1 MERILIVDDEQS
13 MLEVLTIM
21 LKREGYEVTAVS
33 EGREAIDL
41 LESKGSDV
49 VITDLKME
57 PVDGL
62 EVLKSVKK
70 IDPETVV
77 IVMTAHGS
85 IENAVEAMKE
95 GAFEYVA
102 KPFKMEELRILV
114 ARGLEQREMR
124 LENRA
129 LKQEI
134 EGRYH
139 IDNIVGSSRGMQQ
152 VFRLIEKVAPTDSTV
167 LIYGE
172 SGTGKELVARSL
184 HYNSHRRNYAFEPI
198 NCSALPE
205 TLLESELFG
214 HVKGSFTGAH
224 ADKKGLFEAANKGT
238 VFLDEI
244 GTMGASMQMKLLRV
258 LQERE
263 IKRVGDTTVKNI
275 DVRVIA
281 ATNEELSEK
290 VKSGEFREDL
300 YYRLNVIPIT
310 IPPLRERREDISVLV
325 KHFLKMQQKKLKVE
339 FKISDD
345 TMAVLEGYDWPGN
358 VREVENVIERAVTLC
373 DGNVIT
379 PEDLPEALSAGHM
392 ISFRRDKKLRSVLL
406 DSEYRHIMGI
416 LEDVNGDKK
425 AAAKMLGISLPS
437 LYRKLDYFK
446 KVENTSS
453 GLPAGKGTRSI
464 AG

>member
-1 MERILIVDDEQS
+1 MARVLIVDDEQS

-21 LKREGYEVTAVS
+21 LKREGHEVTAVS
-33 EGREAIDL
+33 DGGEAIKL

-70 IDPETVV
+70 VDPEAVA
-77 IVMTAHGS
+77 IMMTAHGS

-95 GAFEYVA
+95 GAFEYVT

-114 ARGLEQREMR
+114 ARGLEQREML
-124 LENRA
+124 LENRT

-139 IDNIVGSSRGMQQ
+139 IENIVGSSRGMQK

-184 HYNSHRRNYAFEPI
+184 HYNSHRRNHAFEPI

-205 TLLESELFG
+205 TLLETELFG

-281 ATNEELSEK
+281 ATNEELTEK

-310 IPPLRERREDISVLV
+310 IPPLRERRGDISVLV
-325 KHFLKMQQKKLKVE
+325 KHFLKLQQKKVKVD
-339 FKISDD
+339 FRVSDE
-345 TMAVLEGYDWPGN
+345 TMAILEGYDWPGN

-373 DGNVIT
+373 DEDVIT
-379 PEDLPEALSAGHM
+379 PEDLPEALSAGQM
-392 ISFRRDKKLRSVLL
+392 ISFRRDKNLRSVLL
-406 DSEYRHIMGI
+406 DSEYRHIIGI

-446 KVENTSS
+446 K
-453 GLPAGKGTRSI
+453 A
-464 AG
+464 

>member
-1 MERILIVDDEQS
+1 MARILIVDDEQS

-33 EGREAIDL
+33 DGAEAIKL

-62 EVLKSVKK
+62 DVLRSAKK
-70 IDPETVV
+70 IDPEAVV
-77 IVMTAHGS
+77 IMMTAHGS

-95 GAFEYVA
+95 GALEYVT
-102 KPFKMEELRILV
+102 KPFKMEELRILI
-114 ARGLEQREMR
+114 ARGLEQREMW
-124 LENRA
+124 LENCTLR
-129 LKQEI
+129 QEI

-139 IDNIVGSSRGMQQ
+139 FENIVGSSRGMQK

-172 SGTGKELVARSL
+172 SGTGKELVARAL
-184 HYNSHRRNYAFEPI
+184 HYNSHRRNQAFGPI

-214 HVKGSFTGAH
+214 HMKGSFTGAH
-224 ADKKGLFEAANKGT
+224 VDKKGLFEAANKGT

-244 GTMGASMQMKLLRV
+244 GTMGGSMQMKLLRV

-263 IKRVGDTTVKNI
+263 IKRVGDTTIRNI
-275 DVRVIA
+275 DVRIIA

-300 YYRLNVIPIT
+300 YYRLNVIPIL

-325 KHFLKMQQKKLKVE
+325 KHFLNLQQKKLKLD
-339 FKISDD
+339 FKIPDE
-345 TMAVLEGYDWPGN
+345 TMAILEGYDWPGN

-373 DGNVIT
+373 DEHVIT
-379 PEDLPEALSAGHM
+379 PEDLPEALSVGQK
-392 ISFRRDKKLRSVLL
+392 ISFRRDKNLRSVLL

-425 AAAKMLGISLPS
+425 AAAKTLGISLPS
-437 LYRKLDYFK
+437 LYRKLEYFR
-446 KVENTSS
+446 KVESGPSGLAAGKQTSS
-453 GLPAGKGTRSI
+453 AAG
-464 AG
+464 